1 MARRQRQRLCPEITD
16 PELRGFLDMVPSIRR
31 FQHQVLE
38 AQTIKGEQMLIAL
51 EGREVQVFLHRARS
65 AERPVVYELHGGGFV
80 LGEARRDDAICSEI
94 CELADVN
101 VIGVDYR
108 LTPEFP
114 YPAPLDDLC
123 DLICYFAQ
131 NGQQYGIDG
140 KSVGLIGFSGGATLA
155 AAAAIRSAAG
165 EIPALKGVVLHYPYL
180 DSVHMPA
187 EKEHFDCDMDPAV
200 MSAFTKLYSRE
211 EERSLSLVSPV
222 CATAEELKNFAPTMV
237 IPAEKDALRKEG
249 LLFADKLREAGA
261 AVYCRVM
268 PDVHHGYIEDAGN
281 MEFFNSVTL
290 EDTKKALNPYF
301 TAWAEAAI
309 RLSAEFLSRRFR
321 GEEEL

>member
-38 AQTIKGEQMLIAL
+38 GQTIKGEPVVIPL
-51 EGREVQVFLHRARS
+51 EGREVQVYLHRARS
-65 AERPVVYELHGGGFV
+65 GGRPVIYELHGGGFV
-80 LGEARRDDAICSEI
+80 LGEARRDDAICQKI
-94 CELADVN
+94 CDLIDVN

-114 YPAPLDDLC
+114 FPAPVDDLC
-123 DLICYFAQ
+123 DLIRFFAQ
-131 NGQQYGIDG
+131 SGEQYGMDG
-140 KSVGLIGFSGGATLA
+140 TSIGLIGFSGGATLA

-180 DSVHMPA
+180 DSVHMPS

-211 EERSLSLVSPV
+211 EERSLPLVSPI
-222 CATAEELKNFAPTMV
+222 CATGEELKNFAPTMV

-249 LLFADKLREAGA
+249 LLFADKLREAGVS
-261 AVYCRVM
+261 VYCRVM

-281 MEFFNSVTL
+281 IEFFDAVTL
-290 EDTKKALNPYF
+290 DDTKKTLSPFFA
-301 TAWAEAAI
+301 AWAEAAVI
-309 RLSAEFLSRRFR
+309 MSAQFLDGRFR
-321 GEEEL
+321 GEEL